1 MKQILATLM
10 LGTVLAGCGT
20 SASQD
25 TPKEP
30 SSAKQEQPV
39 LLEKTSAY
47 VPNPQLPDDR
57 QLTKIDQTVTD
68 DKGDL
73 TLKQFKPVNETRKIG
88 PIKMTIEEIK
98 VFHARPSYGMIDF
111 FHGYTHD
118 ESFNLIKTRV
128 TITNTSDAP
137 VTFNPVAHFK
147 LNDEAEKTL
156 EDDVYLESLAKTY
169 APSETHSGNFGFI
182 LERPVT
188 SIELLTSDVLDEKQ
202 AVLKKGTT
210 YSTSLR

>member
-10 LGTVLAGCGT
+10 LGTVLAGYST

-47 VPNPQLPDDR
+47 VPNPQFPDDR

-73 TLKQFKPVNETRKIG
+73 TLKQFKPVNDTRKIG

-118 ESFNLIKTRV
+118 ESFDLIKIRV

-147 LNDEAEKTL
+147 LDDEAEKTL

-182 LERPVT
+182 LERPLT

-202 AVLKKGTT
+202 AVLQKGTT

>member
-20 SASQD
+20 STSQD
-25 TPKEP
+25 TLTESP
-30 SSAKQEQPV
+30 SAKQEQPV
-39 LLEKTSAY
+39 SLEKTSAY

-57 QLTKIDQTVTD
+57 RLTKINQTVTD

-88 PIKMTIEEIK
+88 PIEMTIEEIK

-111 FHGYTHD
+111 FHGFTHEEFFD
-118 ESFNLIKTRV
+118 LIKTRV
-128 TITNTSDAP
+128 TITNTSDTP

-147 LNDEAEKTL
+147 LNGEAEKTL

-169 APSETHSGNFGFI
+169 APSETRSGNFGFI
-182 LERPVT
+182 LERPVK

-202 AVLKKGTT
+202 DVLKKGTT
-210 YSTSLR
+210 YSTFLR

>member
-10 LGTVLAGCGT
+10 LGTVLGGYRT

-25 TPKEP
+25 TPKKP
-30 SSAKQEQPV
+30 PSAKQEQPV

-68 DKGDL
+68 DKGNL
-73 TLKQFKPVNETRKIG
+73 ALKQFEPVNVSRKIG
-88 PIKMTIEEIK
+88 PIKMTIYEIK
-98 VFHARPSYGMIDF
+98 VFHARPCYGMIGF

-118 ESFNLIKTRV
+118 ESFDLIKIRV

-137 VTFNPVAHFK
+137 VTFYPVAHFK
-147 LNDEAEKTL
+147 LDGEAEKTL

-169 APSETHSGNFGFI
+169 APCETHSGNF
-182 LERPVT
+182 
-188 SIELLTSDVLDEKQ
+188 
-202 AVLKKGTT
+202 
-210 YSTSLR
+210 

>member
-25 TPKEP
+25 TPAE
-30 SSAKQEQPV
+30 SRSEKQEQLV
-39 LLEKTSAY
+39 SLEKTSAY

-73 TLKQFKPVNETRKIG
+73 TLKQFKPVNETWKIG
-88 PIKMTIEEIK
+88 PIEMTIEEIK

-111 FHGYTHD
+111 FHGFTHD
-118 ESFNLIKTRV
+118 ESFDLIKTRV

-169 APSETHSGNFGFI
+169 APSETHSGNFGFL
-182 LERPVT
+182 LERPVK

-202 AVLKKGTT
+202 KVLKKGTT
-210 YSTSLR
+210 YSTVLR

>member
-1 MKQILATLM
+1 MRQILATLM

-30 SSAKQEQPV
+30 ASAKQEQPV
-39 LLEKTSAY
+39 SLEKTSAY
-47 VPNPQLPDDR
+47 VPNPQIPDDR
-57 QLTKIDQTVTD
+57 DLTKIDQTVTD

-73 TLKQFKPVNETRKIG
+73 TLKQFKRVNETRKIG
-88 PIKMTIEEIK
+88 PIEMTIEEIK

-111 FHGYTHD
+111 FHGFTHD
-118 ESFNLIKTRV
+118 ESFDLIKTRV
-128 TITNTSDAP
+128 TIKNTSNEP

-147 LNDEAEKTL
+147 LDAATEKTL

-169 APSETHSGNFGFI
+169 APSESRSGNFGFI
-182 LERPVT
+182 LEHPVD

-202 AVLKKGTT
+202 DVLKKGTKFL
-210 YSTSLR
+210 TSLR

>member
-25 TPKEP
+25 TPKKP

-118 ESFNLIKTRV
+118 ESFDLIKIRV

-147 LNDEAEKTL
+147 LDDEAEKTL

-202 AVLKKGTT
+202 AVLQKGTT

>member
-25 TPKEP
+25 TPAE
-30 SSAKQEQPV
+30 SRSEKQEQLV
-39 LLEKTSAY
+39 SLEKTSAY

-73 TLKQFKPVNETRKIG
+73 TLKQFKPVNETWKIG
-88 PIKMTIEEIK
+88 PIEMTIEEIK
-98 VFHARPSYGMIDF
+98 VFHARPSYCMIDF
-111 FHGYTHD
+111 FHGFTHD
-118 ESFNLIKTRV
+118 ESFDLIKTRV

-169 APSETHSGNFGFI
+169 APSETHSGNFGFL
-182 LERPVT
+182 LERPVK

-202 AVLKKGTT
+202 EVLKKGTT
-210 YSTSLR
+210 YSTVLR

>member
-20 SASQD
+20 STSQD
-25 TPKEP
+25 TPTESP
-30 SSAKQEQPV
+30 SAKQEQPV
-39 LLEKTSAY
+39 SLEKTSAY

-57 QLTKIDQTVTD
+57 RLTKINQTVTD

-88 PIKMTIEEIK
+88 PIEMTIEEIK

-111 FHGYTHD
+111 FHGFTHE
-118 ESFNLIKTRV
+118 ESFDLIKTRV

-147 LNDEAEKTL
+147 LNGEAEKTL

-169 APSETHSGNFGFI
+169 APSETRSGNFGFI
-182 LERPVT
+182 LERPVK

-202 AVLKKGTT
+202 DVLKKGTT

>member
-39 LLEKTSAY
+39 SLEKTSAY
-47 VPNPQLPDDR
+47 VPNPQIPDDR
-57 QLTKIDQTVTD
+57 ELTKIDQTVTD

-73 TLKQFKPVNETRKIG
+73 TLKQFKRVNKTQKIG
-88 PIKMTIEEIK
+88 PIEMTIEEVK

-111 FHGYTHD
+111 FHGFTHD
-118 ESFNLIKTRV
+118 ESFDLIKTRV
-128 TITNTSDAP
+128 TIKNTSDKP

-147 LNDEAEKTL
+147 LDATTEKTL

-169 APSETHSGNFGFI
+169 APSESRSGNFGFI
-182 LERPVT
+182 LERPVD

-202 AVLKKGTT
+202 DVIKKGTT
-210 YSTSLR
+210 FSTTLR

>member
-25 TPKEP
+25 TPAE
-30 SSAKQEQPV
+30 SRSEKQEQLV
-39 LLEKTSAY
+39 SLEKTSAY

-73 TLKQFKPVNETRKIG
+73 TLKQFKPVNETWKIG
-88 PIKMTIEEIK
+88 PIEMTIEEIK

-111 FHGYTHD
+111 FHGFTHD
-118 ESFNLIKTRV
+118 ESFDLIKTRV

-169 APSETHSGNFGFI
+169 APSETHSGNFGFL
-182 LERPVT
+182 LERPVK

-202 AVLKKGTT
+202 EVLKKGTT
-210 YSTSLR
+210 YSTVLR

>member
-20 SASQD
+20 STSQD
-25 TPKEP
+25 TPTESP
-30 SSAKQEQPV
+30 SAKQEQPV
-39 LLEKTSAY
+39 SLEKTSAY

-57 QLTKIDQTVTD
+57 RLTKINQTVTD

-73 TLKQFKPVNETRKIG
+73 TLKQFKLVNETRKIG
-88 PIKMTIEEIK
+88 PIEMTIEEIK

-111 FHGYTHD
+111 FHGFTHE
-118 ESFNLIKTRV
+118 ESFDLIKTRV

-147 LNDEAEKTL
+147 LNGEAEKTL

-169 APSETHSGNFGFI
+169 APSETRSGNFGFI
-182 LERPVT
+182 LERPVK

-202 AVLKKGTT
+202 DVLKKGTT

>member
-10 LGTVLAGCGT
+10 LGTVLAGCST

-118 ESFNLIKTRV
+118 ESFDLIKTRV

-147 LNDEAEKTL
+147 LDDEAEKTL

-202 AVLKKGTT
+202 AVLQKGTT